1 MSSRSGVILST
12 SRSAADQLGHAK
24 PSPTADIYM
33 GGKKRAT
40 ERLMCLKI
48 SSLIG
53 SALGPLP
60 RRPL

>member
-1 MSSRSGVILST
+1 MILST

-40 ERLMCLKI
+40 ERLRCSKI
-48 SSLIG
+48 SSLDWLG
-53 SALGPLP
+53 SRSAAS
-60 RRPL
+60 